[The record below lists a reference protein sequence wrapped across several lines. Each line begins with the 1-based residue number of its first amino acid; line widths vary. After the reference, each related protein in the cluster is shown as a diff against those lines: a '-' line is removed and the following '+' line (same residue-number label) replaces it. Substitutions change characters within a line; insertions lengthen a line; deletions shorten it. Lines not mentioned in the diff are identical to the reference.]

1 MNHFAKININKLK
14 KFLQNRGYNIY
25 KKKKSYP
32 KSIENFFITAIAGM
46 FFVGLFY
53 VTPTL
58 KDFYI
63 KNLNKNET
71 VLNNSNLNFNRV
83 LQGKDIKK
91 NRTLNESD
99 EVEFGDLFTDVFDFD
114 ISEKDTVRLSASTI
128 NQLFKDEDYN
138 LNDIRK
144 NKLVKPITIDI
155 LPSEIK
161 LIENTKEKKELFIQ
175 IVLPLILEENKKIK
189 LERKTLFSILNKN
202 NNTEAEKNW
211 LKSKFKQYGVANKDL
226 ATLKIRMDEIPVSLA
241 IAQAAKET
249 GWGTSRFAQ
258 EGNALFGQWTYDG
271 EGIKPAGSEIGETHK
286 VMKFKILKASV
297 RAYQRNLNT
306 HKSYKK
312 FRKVRAIQ
320 RDVYGS
326 LNSLELVK
334 YLDKYAETGTEYTK
348 ILKQIID
355 QNKLTDF
362 DDAQILPDSI
372 REKSLV

>member
-14 KFLQNRGYNIY
+14 KVLQNKGYKIY
-25 KKKKSYP
+25 KKQKSYP
-32 KSIENFFITAIAGM
+32 KSIENFFYTTMMGI
-46 FFVGLFY
+46 FFVCLFY
-53 VTPTL
+53 VAPSL

-83 LQGKDIKK
+83 LQGKDVKK

-99 EVEFGDLFTDVFDFD
+99 EVEFGGLFTDVFDFD

-161 LIENTKEKKELFIQ
+161 SIENTKEKKELFIQ
-175 IVLPLILEENKKIK
+175 IVLPLILEENKKIR

-249 GWGTSRFAQ
+249 GTSSILIFNVARS
-258 EGNALFGQWTYDG
+258 LFTTPYC
-271 EGIKPAGSEIGETHK
+271 
-286 VMKFKILKASV
+286 L
-297 RAYQRNLNT
+297 NLLFNQFF
-306 HKSYKK
+306 S
-312 FRKVRAIQ
+312 
-320 RDVYGS
+320 S
-326 LNSLELVK
+326 
-334 YLDKYAETGTEYTK
+334 
-348 ILKQIID
+348 
-355 QNKLTDF
+355 
-362 DDAQILPDSI
+362 
-372 REKSLV
+372 

>member
-14 KFLQNRGYNIY
+14 KFLQNRGYRIY
-25 KKKKSYP
+25 KKQKSYP
-32 KSIENFFITAIAGM
+32 KSIENFFYTTMMGI

-53 VTPTL
+53 VAPSL

-83 LQGKDIKK
+83 LEGKDIKK

-161 LIENTKEKKELFIQ
+161 SIESTKKKKR
-175 IVLPLILEENKKIK
+175 IVYSNSSTFNFR
-189 LERKTLFSILNKN
+189 RK
-202 NNTEAEKNW
+202 
-211 LKSKFKQYGVANKDL
+211 
-226 ATLKIRMDEIPVSLA
+226 
-241 IAQAAKET
+241 
-249 GWGTSRFAQ
+249 
-258 EGNALFGQWTYDG
+258 
-271 EGIKPAGSEIGETHK
+271 
-286 VMKFKILKASV
+286 
-297 RAYQRNLNT
+297 
-306 HKSYKK
+306 
-312 FRKVRAIQ
+312 
-320 RDVYGS
+320 
-326 LNSLELVK
+326 
-334 YLDKYAETGTEYTK
+334 
-348 ILKQIID
+348 
-355 QNKLTDF
+355 
-362 DDAQILPDSI
+362 
-372 REKSLV
+372 